1 MSSCM
6 RRLYSS
12 DQSAPGFDF
21 VFFSGCGIAGVLA
34 ESAGLRAPA
43 LSLSVG
49 RGGRGELVSFIT
61 DQF

>member
-12 DQSAPGFDF
+12 DQSAPGFSLAF
-21 VFFSGCGIAGVLA
+21 LSGCGIIGALP
-34 ESAGLRAPA
+34 ESADLRAPA

-49 RGGRGELVSFIT
+49 RGGRGELVSFIAG
-61 DQF
+61 QF